1 LGWINHVSKSVY
13 NFDDVTLV
21 QDIIKESAKS
31 TLLAY
36 YGQSTA
42 SYKDD
47 GSIVT
52 EADLAMQEVMAV
64 ALHQRYPDV
73 LLLSEEL
80 TEPEQLKVLNSDQDY
95 WCLDPVDGTNN
106 YHYTLP
112 LFSVSLALI
121 SHNEIV
127 LGIIYDPIRDEF
139 FSALKGQGMWINSQ
153 KAKPPAQPD
162 SLKQSIAFVDFKR
175 LEMKIK
181 LSLIQLAPY
190 KSQRN
195 VGSCAL
201 EWAWLAAG
209 RVQLLLHGNEKYW
222 DYAAGVLLTA
232 EAGGQ
237 SQTIGAEPVFNRSL
251 DARSVVAA
259 STGKLFS
266 LWTDCITKAKLD

>member
-1 LGWINHVSKSVY
+1 M
-13 NFDDVTLV
+13 
-21 QDIIKESAKS
+21 
-31 TLLAY
+31 TLLKY
-36 YGQSTA
+36 YAQSTA
-42 SYKDD
+42 TYKSD

-52 EADLAMQEVMAV
+52 EADLEMQKAMDV
-64 ALHQRYPDV
+64 ALKQHYPAI

-80 TEPEQLKVLNSDQDY
+80 TEPEQLSVLNSNQDY

-121 SHNEIV
+121 CQNEIV
-127 LGIIYDPIRDEF
+127 LGIIYDPMRDEF
-139 FSALKGQGMWINSQ
+139 FSAIKGQGMWVNNQ
-153 KAKPPAQPD
+153 KVSRPKQPNK
-162 SLKQSIAFVDFKR
+162 LRQSIAFVDFKR
-175 LEMKIK
+175 LSNPIK
-181 LSLIQLAPY
+181 LSLLQLAPY

-209 RVQLLLHGNEKYW
+209 RAQLLLHGKEKYW
-222 DYAAGVLLTA
+222 DYAAGVLLNQ

-237 SQTIGAEPVFNRSL
+237 SQTLEAEAIFNQSL

-259 STGKLFS
+259 STAELFEQ
-266 LWTDCITKAKLD
+266 WAACIQKTTSG